1 MNGTDMAPFTA
12 WLPARPTQDYDL
24 IVKIVGVGAGTLFK
38 GWAPIAQYL
47 ADQGLAAMAQY
58 GRLNGEYGDLV
69 LHVRIATQSFSSMG
83 YGCDVLVLLEDS
95 RPELRQFHLQPGS
108 VLLWESPTELPR
120 EMTLPERVIVY
131 QIPGG
136 KFDRE
141 LSEGLLGRGARALGA
156 LLQILGMPEESLH
169 RLTPSLTAPQSFM
182 SGWNY
187 ASSAIT
193 KRDAYSLSCSSIPD
207 APVRM
212 PLTPHQAIMLGYAVS
227 SCDCRASCD
236 RELVASPAKWTA
248 THLGLAG
255 AMVSVLESEGHPGV
269 QAYRGP
275 KGKVMA
281 LLRGD
286 DSSIASCLAG
296 LASPRVFVA
305 ADIPDVFKL
314 IVAGHELV
322 QGGMSDGVGV
332 LIEETVALRQQNVD
346 LRALVDVIHHR
357 KTFVPDTGRPHQADA
372 VATMAEWDEHDRTE
386 VGFVAWGAAQG
397 VVRDAVA
404 LCRSFGLQ
412 TAAFYPKRIVPF
424 AMGEME
430 SFAKTV
436 DRVVI
441 VESGQT
447 QGCWDRLRPSFSF
460 ESAIL
465 TPSPGKLLTPMD
477 IFLREGLGAV

>member
-58 GRLNGEYGDLV
+58 GRLSGGYGDFV
-69 LHVRIATQSFSSMG
+69 LHIRIATQSFSSMG
-83 YGCDVLVLLEDS
+83 HGCDVLVLLEGS

-108 VLLWESPTELPR
+108 VLLWEAPTEPPR
-120 EMTLPERVIVY
+120 AMTPPEGVIVY
-131 QIPGG
+131 QIPEDE
-136 KFDRE
+136 FAPE
-141 LSEGLLGRGARALGA
+141 SSEGLQGRGARALGA
-156 LLQILGMPEESLH
+156 LLHILGMPEEPLH
-169 RLTPSLTAPQSFM
+169 RLAPSLTAPQSFM

-187 ASSAIT
+187 ARCAIT
-193 KRDAYSLSCSSIPD
+193 KRDAYSLCCSPSAD
-207 APVRM
+207 SPVRM

-227 SCDCRASCD
+227 SCECRASCD
-236 RELVASPAKWTA
+236 KDLAASPAQWTA
-248 THLGLAG
+248 THQGLAG

-269 QAYRGP
+269 QVYRGP

-286 DSSIASCLAG
+286 ESSIASCLAG
-296 LASPRVFVA
+296 LTSPRMFVA

-322 QGGMSDGVGV
+322 QEGMSDGVGI
-332 LIEETVALRQQNVD
+332 LIEETVALRQQSVD
-346 LRALVDVIHHR
+346 LCALIDVIRHR
-357 KTFVPDTGRPHQADA
+357 KTFVPDTGKPDQAGT
-372 VATMAEWDEHDRTE
+372 VATMAEWDNNDRAE

-424 AMGEME
+424 SMREME

-447 QGCWDRLRPSFSF
+447 QGYWDRLRPGFSF
-460 ESAIL
+460 EPAML
-465 TPSPGKLLTPMD
+465 TPSPGKSLTPMD

>member
-1 MNGTDMAPFTA
+1 
-12 WLPARPTQDYDL
+12 
-24 IVKIVGVGAGTLFK
+24 
-38 GWAPIAQYL
+38 
-47 ADQGLAAMAQY
+47 
-58 GRLNGEYGDLV
+58 
-69 LHVRIATQSFSSMG
+69 
-83 YGCDVLVLLEDS
+83 
-95 RPELRQFHLQPGS
+95 
-108 VLLWESPTELPR
+108 
-120 EMTLPERVIVY
+120 
-131 QIPGG
+131 
-136 KFDRE
+136 
-141 LSEGLLGRGARALGA
+141 
-156 LLQILGMPEESLH
+156 MPEESLH

-193 KRDAYSLSCSSIPD
+193 KRDAYSLSCSSIAD

-212 PLTPHQAIMLGYAVS
+212 PLTHHQAIMLGYAVS
-227 SCDCRASCD
+227 SCECRASCD
-236 RELVASPAKWTA
+236 RDLVASPAKWTA

-305 ADIPDVFKL
+305 ADISDVFKL

-322 QGGMSDGVGV
+322 RGGMSDGVGV
-332 LIEETVALRQQNVD
+332 LIEETVALRQQTVD
-346 LRALVDVIHHR
+346 LCALVDVIRRR
-357 KTFVPDTGRPHQADA
+357 KTFVPDAGMPHQAGA
-372 VATMAEWDEHDRTE
+372 VATMAEWDEHDRAE

-412 TAAFYPKRIVPF
+412 TTAFYPKRIAPF
-424 AMGEME
+424 SMEEME
-430 SFAKTV
+430 SFAKSV
-436 DRVVI
+436 GRVVI

-447 QGCWDRLRPSFSF
+447 QGYWDRLRSGFSF
-460 ESAIL
+460 EHTVL
-465 TPSPGKLLTPMD
+465 TPQPGQSLTPMD
-477 IFLREGLGAV
+477 IFLREGLGSV